1 MPGLYQRSLDGHE
14 TSEPAEKDAGVIK
27 SSNLSPL
34 TVNPLMAVTTPTIE
48 IQQIDSI
55 PQMKA
60 LEKLQQDVWGWSDLD
75 TTPLMDFI
83 IMRELGG
90 TLIGAFE
97 AENLVGFAWGFVG
110 YDEGQVVFH
119 SHMLAVHP
127 SYREC
132 GLGFRLKLAQRVAAL
147 ERGFE
152 HITWTFDPLQS
163 TNAHLNFHKLGV
175 VANRYKANFYGE
187 QSSSL
192 LHRHIGTDRLW
203 VNWFLRSKRVRDRVD
218 SGRREDPRYSDTV
231 HRLARSGIDGLPVS
245 HAVDFHGGSPVLI
258 EIPANIGSL
267 QQQNPESAVAW
278 RNATRAAFADA
289 FAAGY
294 RVVDFLRNGTSSQPG
309 GYYVLVPRRENEL
322 D

>member
-1 MPGLYQRSLDGHE
+1 M
-14 TSEPAEKDAGVIK
+14 A
-27 SSNLSPL
+27 L
-34 TVNPLMAVTTPTIE
+34 TIPTIE

-110 YDEGQVVFH
+110 YHEGQVVFH

-127 SYREC
+127 RYRES
-132 GLGFRLKLAQRVAAL
+132 GLGFRLKLAQRTAAL

-152 HITWTFDPLQS
+152 RITWTFDPLQS

-175 VANRYKANFYGE
+175 VANRYKVNFYGE

-203 VNWFLRSKRVRDRVD
+203 VDWCLNSKRVRDRVD
-218 SGRREDPRYSDTV
+218 GGQQENPLYADTADRLIRSDV
-231 HRLARSGIDGLPVS
+231 DDLPVS
-245 HAVDFHGGSPVLI
+245 QPVDFRGGRPVLI
-258 EIPANIGSL
+258 EIPANIGLL
-267 QQQNPESAVAW
+267 QQRNPESAVAW

-294 RVVDFLRNGTSSQPG
+294 RVDDFLRTDTNSQQN
-309 GYYVLVPRRENEL
+309 GYYLLIRSSENEL

>member
-1 MPGLYQRSLDGHE
+1 MSL
-14 TSEPAEKDAGVIK
+14 TI
-27 SSNLSPL
+27 
-34 TVNPLMAVTTPTIE
+34 PTIE
-48 IQQIDSI
+48 IQLIEAIS
-55 PQMKA
+55 QMKA

-83 IMRELGG
+83 IMSELGG

-110 YDEGQVVFH
+110 YHEGQLVFH

-127 SYREC
+127 LYREC
-132 GLGFRLKLAQRVAAL
+132 GLGFRLKLAQRCAAL
-147 ERGFE
+147 ERGFGR
-152 HITWTFDPLQS
+152 ITWTFDPLQS

-175 VANRYKANFYGE
+175 ITNTYKVNFYGE
-187 QSSSL
+187 QSSSR

-203 VNWFLRSKRVRDRVD
+203 VDWRLNSKRVRDRVD
-218 SGRREDPRYSDTV
+218 GDEENLSYSDTAD
-231 HRLARSGIDGLPVS
+231 RLIRSDGDGLPVS
-245 HAVDFHGGSPVLI
+245 HPVDFRSRTPVLI

-267 QQQNPESAVAW
+267 QQQDPEAAVAW

-294 RVVDFLRNGTSSQPG
+294 FVDDFLRTGMNDQQSG
-309 GYYVLVPRRENEL
+309 
-322 D
+322 

>member
-1 MPGLYQRSLDGHE
+1 
-14 TSEPAEKDAGVIK
+14 
-27 SSNLSPL
+27 
-34 TVNPLMAVTTPTIE
+34 MAVTIPTIQ

-110 YDEGQVVFH
+110 YDEGEVVFH

-127 SYREC
+127 HYREC
-132 GLGFRLKLAQRVAAL
+132 GLGFRLKLAQRTAAL

-175 VANRYKANFYGE
+175 VANRYKVNFYGE
-187 QSSSL
+187 ESSSL

-203 VNWFLRSKRVRDRVD
+203 VDWFLKSRRVSDRID
-218 SGRREDPRYSDTV
+218 GGQQENPPSSAN
-231 HRLARSGIDGLPVS
+231 RLVRCGVDGLPVS
-245 HAVDFHGGSPVLI
+245 HQIDLRGVTPVLI
-258 EIPANIGSL
+258 EIPSNIGSL
-267 QQQNPESAVAW
+267 QRENPESAVAW

-294 RVVDFLRNGTSSQPG
+294 RVDDFVRTGTSN
-309 GYYVLVPRRENEL
+309 YYVLVPRSENEF